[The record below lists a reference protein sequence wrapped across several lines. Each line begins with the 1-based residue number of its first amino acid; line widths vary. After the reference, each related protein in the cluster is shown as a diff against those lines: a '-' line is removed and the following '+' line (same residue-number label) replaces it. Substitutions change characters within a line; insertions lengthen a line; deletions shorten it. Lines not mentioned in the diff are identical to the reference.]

1 MKLNLKSKLKLKKT
15 TSELNTLAEK
25 LRWNFGLPN
34 FSSLNRK
41 FSKLENSG

>member
-25 LRWNFGLPN
+25 IRWNFDLPN
-34 FSSLNRK
+34 VSSLNRK
-41 FSKLENSG
+41 FSKLETFG